1 MKCILMILCVCTL
14 AAQAQTPWPED
25 LILTPEKSNFVKT
38 STHAEVMA
46 FLKAIETKS
55 GEVYLTSMGK
65 SLEGKDIPV
74 AVWPGQESP
83 LLLKRRRVE
92 S

>member
-1 MKCILMILCVCTL
+1 MKCILMMLCVCAL

-46 FLKAIETKS
+46 FLKAIETK
-55 GEVYLTSMGK
+55 
-65 SLEGKDIPV
+65 
-74 AVWPGQESP
+74 AVRFILLQWVRAWRERIYQWLYWPGQES
-83 LLLKRRRVE
+83 LCC
-92 S
+92 